1 MNFGLNVVTRTV
13 ARQVLVAKK
22 NSPAIFFSAG
32 VVGVVAST
40 VLACRATLQLEDT
53 LDSIKSDL
61 DRAKGTNELRHFEDD
76 NADEN
81 IYHKELT
88 LAYSKGVLQITRLYA
103 PAIVVGGLSI
113 GALTGSHIALTRRNA
128 VITAAYAAISK
139 SFDEYR
145 IRVRNHLGEE
155 QERDIYHAVE
165 LREIEVEGKKS
176 KDMVADP
183 NRWSTYAKWFDEAN
197 PNWQKNSEL
206 NRLFVQCQ
214 QNYLNQL
221 LQARG
226 HVFLNEAYDQLGI
239 DRTQAGQVVGW
250 VTGGEGDGYIDFGI
264 FEAYSS
270 EFVNGW
276 ERNIILDFNVDG
288 AIYDKI

>member
-128 VITAAYAAISK
+128 AITAAYAAISK